1 MPLSTETQPLLMAL
15 LCVEGF
21 CLLGAQGSLYALAA
35 NVYPTNIRSTGVGA
49 AAGFGRAGAIVSAY
63 VGTYA
68 LNYGATAFFAVIAG
82 CVAITFVAVAIV
94 DVHQT
99 ALRSHSPG
107 PDFR

>member
-1 MPLSTETQPLLMAL
+1 MPLSLKPALLMAL

-35 NVYPTNIRSTGVGA
+35 HVYPTNIRTTGVVRLRLRPG
-49 AAGFGRAGAIVSAY
+49 GAIVSAY

-68 LNYGATAFFAVIAG
+68 LNYGATAFFASSPAG
-82 CVAITFVAVAIV
+82 GNHVRRGGDRGRPSDRATI
-94 DVHQT
+94 
-99 ALRSHSPG
+99 HSPG